1 MTAPALIIGGGLAGA
16 GLAVSLATAGRAV
29 TLIERETRAQHKVC
43 GEFISAEAMLY
54 LRDLGIDLDG
64 LGAVPID
71 RVCLFAGERR
81 AAAYLPFSARSLSR
95 YALDEA
101 LLNRA
106 VRCGARVLRG
116 HKAIGVERDE
126 GGRRW
131 RATLDDGTSVSAS
144 EIFLATGKHDLRGW
158 KRPPGSQNDLIG
170 FKLHWRLAASQA
182 QALSG
187 AVELFLFPGG
197 YVGLEPVENDV
208 VNLCLV
214 VRRRTLFARGQSWQT
229 LFASLLKSCPHL
241 RRRLDGAQ
249 PCWPRPLAIGAIPYG
264 FVQRRADGLW
274 RLGDQAACTPSF
286 SGDGM
291 SIALHSARLAAQYF
305 SQGYDARTFQ
315 ARLSQDVAPQVQ
327 RATLLSQMLLQP
339 FGQKA
344 GMTALEWL
352 PSLLSV
358 VAQATRL
365 PQRRVDA
372 ARADFL

>member
-1 MTAPALIIGGGLAGA
+1 MTTPALVIGGGLAGA
-16 GLAVSLATAGRAV
+16 GLAVSLASAGRTV
-29 TLIERETRAQHKVC
+29 TLVERETRAQHKVC

-54 LRDLGIDLDG
+54 LRDLGIDLDA
-64 LGAVPID
+64 LGAVSID
-71 RVCLFAGERR
+71 RVGMFASERQ
-81 AAAYLPFSARSLSR
+81 ATAYLPFSARSLSR

-106 VRCGARVLRG
+106 ARCGARVLRG
-116 HKAIGVERDE
+116 HRAVGIERD
-126 GGRRW
+126 GHRW
-131 RATLDDGTSVSAS
+131 CASLDDGTSVSAS

-182 QALSG
+182 QALHG

-197 YVGLEPVENDV
+197 YAGLEAIENDV
-208 VNLCLV
+208 ANLCLV
-214 VRRRTLFARGQSWQT
+214 VRRRTFAHGQSWPT
-229 LFASLLKSCPHL
+229 LFASLLRSCPHL

-249 PCWPRPLAIGAIPYG
+249 PCWPRPLAISAIPYG
-264 FVQRRADGLW
+264 FVQRRTDGLW

-305 SQGYDARTFQ
+305 SQGHDARTFQ
-315 ARLSQDVAPQVQ
+315 ARLAQDVAPQVQ

-339 FGQKA
+339 LGQKA
-344 GMTALEWL
+344 GMAALVRL
-352 PSLLSV
+352 PSLLRV
-358 VAQATRL
+358 VARATRL
-365 PQRRVDA
+365 PQNRVDE
-372 ARADFL
+372 ARAGPF